1 VGDVAKIAD
10 VAGLVEEINLR
21 RSVLRDLDGIVRSR
35 VFDEGGIEI
44 PWPHTKV
51 YFGGP
56 LEQQMARAVE
66 RKPPKQEEVP
76 HEIKPTEEVLPPES
90 EGGWQ

>member
-1 VGDVAKIAD
+1 M
-10 VAGLVEEINLR
+10 
-21 RSVLRDLDGIVRSR
+21 RDLDGIVRSR